1 MENYEI
7 RKTEFLSLLDT
18 LSSDVGNIF
27 FLSYLNFLFPLNI
40 LMENVLTS
48 KTNRK
53 RNEFGVDFFNEL
65 ALFLLTG
72 YGLY

>member
-7 RKTEFLSLLDT
+7 KKTEFLSLLDT
-18 LSSDVGNIF
+18 LSDDVGNIF
-27 FLSYLNFLFPLNI
+27 ILSYLNFLFPLNI
-40 LMENVLTS
+40 LMENVLTY

-72 YGLY
+72 YGL